1 MEKILEEC
9 LRRETPVGALWIEDW
24 EGRRGKNGGPPL
36 WWRWFP
42 DEQLYPDFKNWA
54 NQLKERNIVLLCY
67 ANPFLSVDENN
78 PLYQEAAEKG
88 YLVKNPDGTDYIQS
102 FYTSPDY
109 RYCCVD
115 LSNPQAYDWLKEK
128 MRQGMVEEGLS
139 GWMADYGEYTPLT
152 GKTYD
157 PDPIQAHCQLP
168 VLWAKLN
175 RELIQET
182 GNQGKALIFHRSA
195 NVGSNRYAVSYW
207 AGDQTPTLDRYDGLA
222 SSITGLINSGI
233 SGMSINHTDIGG
245 FTTIMTPLFKM
256 TRKKEVMLRW
266 LEYAAFTPI
275 FRTHDGNYSNPLN
288 YQFYYDEEGY
298 QAFAKMA
305 KLHSSLAWY
314 FKELEKEAVEKGWPM
329 VRAMWLHY
337 PDDPLCRKLQY
348 QYLLGSDILV
358 CPVYQLRAAE
368 VSAYVPKGN
377 WVSPYDGKSYSG
389 NVRLPAPLGKPAVLI
404 RQESIRASRL
414 IQCIQNNLI

>member
-54 NQLKERNIVLLCY
+54 NQLKERNIVLLGY

-195 NVGSNRYAVSYW
+195 NVGSNCYAVSYW

-275 FRTHDGNYSNPLN
+275 FRTHDGNYSNPL
-288 YQFYYDEEGY
+288 
-298 QAFAKMA
+298 
-305 KLHSSLAWY
+305 
-314 FKELEKEAVEKGWPM
+314 ELPV
-329 VRAMWLHY
+329 
-337 PDDPLCRKLQY
+337 
-348 QYLLGSDILV
+348 LL
-358 CPVYQLRAAE
+358 
-368 VSAYVPKGN
+368 
-377 WVSPYDGKSYSG
+377 
-389 NVRLPAPLGKPAVLI
+389 
-404 RQESIRASRL
+404 
-414 IQCIQNNLI
+414 